1 MSKGKHRSKA
11 WGNRENG
18 NLWDCKLLKWKWKVQ
33 ASSSNPDST
42 WAQHPHGPTA
52 LSVIL
57 TATRRAVKEEVIDCS
72 AWPLFALTRSC
83 LGLWL
88 PCVRTSHESRRDW
101 WALWVDRA
109 PLSSPHPSF
118 RQGFLIT
125 VQPPETKAAMFVQMD
140 WVGLIFLTSLLLQ
153 QWPTLAGCIH
163 CWSDTCI
170 R

>member
-1 MSKGKHRSKA
+1 MG
-11 WGNRENG
+11 
-18 NLWDCKLLKWKWKVQ
+18 LQ
-33 ASSSNPDST
+33 AIKMEMEGSSFKFEPRFYL
-42 WAQHPHGPTA
+42 GPTPSRPHSSLCDINSHTESCQRGSYRLFCLA
-52 LSVIL
+52 FVCINTQLFGTL
-57 TATRRAVKEEVIDCS
+57 TALCKDESR
-72 AWPLFALTRSC
+72 
-83 LGLWL
+83 
-88 PCVRTSHESRRDW
+88 ESRRDW